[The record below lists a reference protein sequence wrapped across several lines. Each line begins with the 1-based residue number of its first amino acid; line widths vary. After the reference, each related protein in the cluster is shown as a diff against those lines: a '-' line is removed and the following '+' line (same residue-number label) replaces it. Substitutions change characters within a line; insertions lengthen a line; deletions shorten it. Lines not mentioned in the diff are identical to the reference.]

1 VDTWSELLDRVVKS
15 KVKLLVC
22 QESEKG
28 RSECWAPNA
37 FEKEKVHASRMTT
50 AKRAVAEDC
59 RWIPIIA
66 IEIPQVSRLV
76 VVITDSMNGLNVRFC
91 DLGL

>member
-15 KVKLLVC
+15 EVKLLVC
-22 QESEKG
+22 QETEKG

-37 FEKEKVHASRMTT
+37 FEKEKVHASRMTM
-50 AKRAVAEDC
+50 ANRAVEEDF

-66 IEIPQVSRLV
+66 IEIPQLSRLV
-76 VVITDSMNGLNVRFC
+76 VVITV
-91 DLGL
+91 